1 LILDKIDFYN
11 KLYYYIFVTTIINR
25 RETRPLIFLTKGKSI
40 RMKSI
45 KQPFSIYA
53 RIISAVLIIL
63 GTGSC
68 TQRKH
73 LVYFNHPTVDTAT
86 YNNRV
91 PVYKIQKQD
100 VLYVKVFSL
109 SLTEND
115 MFNLTP
121 NQAQGTTMQSDAS
134 IFINGFAVNDSG
146 FVALPVMGKVKVE
159 GKTVDEAQDII
170 SQRLAQYFK
179 DATVIV
185 KLLSFKVSVLGEVA
199 RPGVFRNYNNSL
211 TILDALSLAGDVTQ
225 YGSRRNVMVIR
236 CTPKGNQTYRINLTN
251 PSVLASEAYFLQ
263 PNDVVYVEPIP
274 TKTLQVNIPT
284 YSVFLSTITTLVL
297 LLNYIK

>member
-1 LILDKIDFYN
+1 MKFVRQYLTIYAHILIVVLIL
-11 KLYYYIFVTTIINR
+11 L
-25 RETRPLIFLTKGKSI
+25 
-40 RMKSI
+40 
-45 KQPFSIYA
+45 FS
-53 RIISAVLIIL
+53 
-63 GTGSC
+63 TSC

-86 YNNRV
+86 FSNRI
-91 PVYKIQKQD
+91 PIYKIQKQD

-115 MFNLTP
+115 MFNLVP
-121 NQAQGTTMQSDAS
+121 NQTQGNTMQSDAS

-146 FVALPVMGKVKVE
+146 FVSLPVMGKVKVE

-170 SQRLAQYFK
+170 AQRLTQYFK

-225 YGSRRNVMVIR
+225 YGSRRNVLVIR
-236 CTPKGNQTYRINLTN
+236 STPKGNQTYRVNLTN
-251 PSVLASEAYFLQ
+251 PNVLASEAYFLQ

-284 YSVFLSTITTLVL
+284 YSVFLSTITTLL
-297 LLNYIK
+297 LLYNYLK